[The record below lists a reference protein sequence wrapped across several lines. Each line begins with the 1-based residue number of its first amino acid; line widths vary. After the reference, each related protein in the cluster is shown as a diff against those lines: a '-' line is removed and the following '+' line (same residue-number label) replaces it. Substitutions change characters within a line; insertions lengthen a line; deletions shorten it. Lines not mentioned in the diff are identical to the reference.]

1 MALKACEADMK
12 EKDNICKAQIE
23 YPCQWLYKVIGDD
36 LEKLHQIL
44 LEIVSDD
51 TCNIT
56 FSNSSRTGKFHCLN
70 LEMTGLRWYYNFASK
85 GLAIHS
91 QLLFY
96 TIDSNF

>member
-1 MALKACEADMK
+1 MTMALKACEADMK

-44 LEIVSDD
+44 LEIVRDD
-51 TCNIT
+51 RCNIT

-70 LEMTGLRWYYNFASK
+70 LEMTVENEEERNSIYMELKSHPEVK
-85 GLAIHS
+85 MVL
-91 QLLFY
+91 
-96 TIDSNF
+96 

>member
-1 MALKACEADMK
+1 MK

-70 LEMTGLRWYYNFASK
+70 LEMTVENEEERNSIYMELKSHPEVK
-85 GLAIHS
+85 MVL
-91 QLLFY
+91 
-96 TIDSNF
+96 

>member
-70 LEMTGLRWYYNFASK
+70 LEMTVENEEERNSIYMELKSHPEVK
-85 GLAIHS
+85 MVL
-91 QLLFY
+91 
-96 TIDSNF
+96 